1 MSELLVIGAV
11 TFVGFVLGYRLTI
24 FPCEEGEQ
32 EEVAVLRRVRVEC
45 DEDAVG
51 YPYSESE

>member
-11 TFVGFVLGYRLTI
+11 TFVGLVLGYKLTI

-32 EEVAVLRRVRVEC
+32 EDVAVFRRVRVEL